1 VKRLTLAEGVH
12 VHPTPAGAYHAVAT
26 TEATPVRQL
35 LRNLL
40 LHESSPPLT
49 LSNLF
54 DWSAVAEEDKALEL
68 LRHAQQV
75 KWVQGLATPLQ
86 CPNWP
91 FEQILPD
98 LLAGLSN
105 KGKALLADSEGFY
118 LATSGFPH
126 EVAEELSALG
136 AELSI
141 LHDRRSGLLARN
153 MGLNSSAWSI
163 VDAAGVSKVGFW
175 PLYVGKERFMLVV
188 AGLPRFNQPDFTT
201 LAWLLNRRYADAN

>member
-1 VKRLTLAEGVH
+1 VKQLTLAENVH

-26 TEATPVRQL
+26 TEATPARQL

-40 LHESSPPLT
+40 LQESSPPLT
-49 LSNLF
+49 LQNLF
-54 DWSAVAEEDKALEL
+54 AWSAMAEEDKALDL
-68 LRHAQQV
+68 LHHAQQV
-75 KWVQGLATPLQ
+75 KWVQGLATPLH
-86 CPNWP
+86 CPNLP

-136 AELSI
+136 AELAI

-201 LAWLLNRRYADAN
+201 LTWLLNRRYASAI